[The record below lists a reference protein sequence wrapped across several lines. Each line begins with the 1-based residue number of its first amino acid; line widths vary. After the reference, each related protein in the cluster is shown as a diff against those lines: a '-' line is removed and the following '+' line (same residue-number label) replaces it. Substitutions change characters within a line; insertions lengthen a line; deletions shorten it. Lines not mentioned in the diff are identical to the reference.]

1 MKIVI
6 IGSTGYRG
14 MMEETLK
21 EELKKGNICR
31 MAFFD
36 DTDLSEYE
44 LIEKNKEMISEA
56 DVVYVFWDGRSVGT
70 VFDLG
75 MCFALNK
82 KIVIKYLNSKS
93 FVNFLKQ
100 YEEKSREG
108 SLGE

>member
-1 MKIVI
+1 MKIAI

-31 MAFFD
+31 MTFFD
-36 DTDLSEYE
+36 DTDLPE
-44 LIEKNKEMISEA
+44 
-56 DVVYVFWDGRSVGT
+56 
-70 VFDLG
+70 
-75 MCFALNK
+75 
-82 KIVIKYLNSKS
+82 
-93 FVNFLKQ
+93 